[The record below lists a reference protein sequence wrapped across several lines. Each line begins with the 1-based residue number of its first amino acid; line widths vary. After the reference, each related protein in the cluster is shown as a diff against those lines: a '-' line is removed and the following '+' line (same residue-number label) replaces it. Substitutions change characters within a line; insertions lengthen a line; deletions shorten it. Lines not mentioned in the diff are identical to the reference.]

1 MTTPESPF
9 FEVPQADWIAANR
22 SAFAIWDAHPVNPG
36 HALVVSRRQIS
47 DWWEATPSERS
58 DIFELIDLVRAKI
71 NDLHCPDGFN
81 VGFNAGE
88 RRRPDRRSSAR
99 SCHPSICR

>member
-9 FEVPQADWIAANR
+9 FEVPQTDWLAANR

-47 DWWEATPSERS
+47 DWWEATPSERA
-58 DIFELIDLVRAKI
+58 DIFELVDLVRAEI
-71 NDLHCPDGFN
+71 NELHSPDGFN
-81 VGFNAGE
+81 VGFNAAAIH
-88 RRRPDRRSSAR
+88 R
-99 SCHPSICR
+99 